1 VTSLIRTSGQGII
14 TRDGQ
19 VVDLESAEYDDVAH
33 FRAMI
38 DEAESTLKAIRAD
51 VDQRLMHDMRER
63 GSLTYHGGSF
73 DLAGKLRSDR
83 IPDHQAKILR
93 GRLLEEGVAQDRV
106 DELCPEV
113 VVVKAKPGGLRKLA
127 SLTPN
132 EGVRNVITAYLP
144 GEESRRYIE
153 VKRA

>member
-1 VTSLIRTSGQGII
+1 MTSLIRTSGQGII

-19 VVDLESAEYDDVAH
+19 VVDLEAAEYDDVAH

-38 DEAESTLKAIRAD
+38 DEAESALKEMRRD
-51 VDQRLMHDMRER
+51 VDARLMHDMRER
-63 GSLTYHGGSF
+63 GSLTYHGGTF

-83 IPDHQAKILR
+83 VPDHQAAIIR
-93 GRLLEEGVAQDRV
+93 QRLLDLGVPIDRV

-113 VVVKAKPGGLRKLA
+113 RVVKAKPGGLRKLA

-132 EGVRNVITAYLP
+132 ADVRQIIESVLP
-144 GEESRRYIE
+144 HEESRRYIE